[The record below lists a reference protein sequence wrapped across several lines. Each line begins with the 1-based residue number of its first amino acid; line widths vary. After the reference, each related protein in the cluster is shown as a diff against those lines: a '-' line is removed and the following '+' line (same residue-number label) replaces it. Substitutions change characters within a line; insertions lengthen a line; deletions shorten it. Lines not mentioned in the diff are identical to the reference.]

1 LSIVIS
7 RLIFEIGNC
16 SARHTADSAVRADGG
31 HHPSRRFVGGLVV
44 AEVGDADIVDIVGA
58 HGFHVCIGEQP
69 AAVGAGE
76 NVAAEINALVS
87 GVDDVALRVDQKRV
101 LEPVPRDDLAE
112 EVVEPGIG
120 GRPCLPSR
128 VIVLDRRVRVGE
140 GRGVARLQVSLRV
153 RRGQQCVDIDGMAGL
168 RVLDLGEHIV
178 VVVHDRLLLHRVDW
192 CVRKLV
198 EPADERVHGL
208 TGRPAAGIHNE

>member
-1 LSIVIS
+1 MAISANRATSRNIVGIRLRQLPSGAPWKRVALSPDRNRMSTTKPNTVATM
-7 RLIFEIGNC
+7 RTGVA
-16 SARHTADSAVRADGG
+16 SAGTCVPFTRRMSNAPSGG

-112 EVVEPGIG
+112 ALAADHA
-120 GRPCLPSR
+120 LPSR
-128 VIVLDRRVRVGE
+128 
-140 GRGVARLQVSLRV
+140 ASSF
-153 RRGQQCVDIDGMAGL
+153 
-168 RVLDLGEHIV
+168 
-178 VVVHDRLLLHRVDW
+178 
-192 CVRKLV
+192 
-198 EPADERVHGL
+198 L
-208 TGRPAAGIHNE
+208 TAAFGSAKGAV